1 MAEKLLKRC
10 EVPVEKTWRLED
22 IYETNEAWD
31 ADYAK
36 LSEQV
41 DALKTYEGKL
51 TDRAKLLEYCNLST
65 DAEQRLGSLYGY
77 ARMRRD
83 EDNAN
88 PVYQALVA
96 RIQALATR
104 LSTAVSFVGPELL
117 AAPEGYLESVRANP
131 DFSDYDMYLDD
142 LIRHRPHTLSAAEE
156 KLVAM
161 VGDVASAP
169 STIYDMLTDA
179 DMRFPEITDEAGD
192 KLRVTHAN
200 YIPLVMSRDARV
212 RKDAF
217 DALYTTYRSFS
228 STIPA
233 VYAASVQIL

>member
-88 PVYQALVA
+88 PVYQALVDPPLDGGFLCRSRAAGRA
-96 RIQALATR
+96 RG
-104 LSTAVSFVGPELL
+104 LS
-117 AAPEGYLESVRANP
+117 
-131 DFSDYDMYLDD
+131 
-142 LIRHRPHTLSAAEE
+142 
-156 KLVAM
+156 
-161 VGDVASAP
+161 
-169 STIYDMLTDA
+169 
-179 DMRFPEITDEAGD
+179 
-192 KLRVTHAN
+192 
-200 YIPLVMSRDARV
+200 
-212 RKDAF
+212 
-217 DALYTTYRSFS
+217 
-228 STIPA
+228 
-233 VYAASVQIL
+233 

>member
-88 PVYQALVA
+88 PVYQA
-96 RIQALATR
+96 
-104 LSTAVSFVGPELL
+104 
-117 AAPEGYLESVRANP
+117 
-131 DFSDYDMYLDD
+131 
-142 LIRHRPHTLSAAEE
+142 
-156 KLVAM
+156 
-161 VGDVASAP
+161 
-169 STIYDMLTDA
+169 
-179 DMRFPEITDEAGD
+179 RFPLSVPSCWPRPRAI
-192 KLRVTHAN
+192 LS
-200 YIPLVMSRDARV
+200 PCART
-212 RKDAF
+212 RTSP
-217 DALYTTYRSFS
+217 TTICIW
-228 STIPA
+228 TT
-233 VYAASVQIL
+233 

>member
-83 EDNAN
+83 EDNGNAA
-88 PVYQALVA
+88 YQALTDRA
-96 RIQALATR
+96 QALAVQ
-104 LSTAVSFVGPELL
+104 LG
-117 AAPEGYLESVRANP
+117 
-131 DFSDYDMYLDD
+131 
-142 LIRHRPHTLSAAEE
+142 AE
-156 KLVAM
+156 ATSPTM
-161 VGDVASAP
+161 A
-169 STIYDMLTDA
+169 T
-179 DMRFPEITDEAGD
+179 
-192 KLRVTHAN
+192 
-200 YIPLVMSRDARV
+200 
-212 RKDAF
+212 
-217 DALYTTYRSFS
+217 SFS
-228 STIPA
+228 S
-233 VYAASVQIL
+233 AADSVCGR